1 MNGEIYVTINIL
13 NLSKIQINVQN
24 NAPIKGFPLTQS
36 DVKIIILTKISV
48 DIKALSSSMHDI
60 VVAN

>member
-1 MNGEIYVTINIL
+1 MNGEIYVTMNIL
-13 NLSKIQINVQN
+13 NHSKIQIKVQSH
-24 NAPIKGFPLTQS
+24 APIKGFPLTQS
-36 DVKIIILTKISV
+36 DVKIIILMKISV